1 MNSFSV
7 WYVLTTFLAAPTGLQ
22 SGAMVCPDKPT
33 CEQNAQRFVA
43 AEPAGTVR
51 WACHEMTIETK
62 TNGDIIV
69 KFPNY

>member
-22 SGAMVCPDKPT
+22 SGATVYLDKPT

-43 AEPAGTVR
+43 AEPAGKVK

-69 KFPNY
+69 KFPHY

>member
-22 SGAMVCPDKPT
+22 SGATVYLDKPT

-43 AEPAGTVR
+43 AEPAGTVK